1 MRENIILG
9 ILAPVDAGKTT
20 LSEDLLYLGGSIRSI
35 GRVDKGDTFL
45 DHNSMEREHGITIFS
60 KQAQFASPGLEDRT
74 YTLLD
79 TPGHADFSS
88 EMERTLQVLDYAVL
102 VISGKDGVT
111 GQVRVLWKLL
121 QHYQIPAFIFINK
134 MDQQGTDRDAIL
146 EQVRSELSKHCVD
159 FGIDLQDPDQQ
170 EELAVC
176 DDTLL
181 EAYFEGNEVGP
192 EDVMRLILERR
203 LFPLYFGSALK
214 MKRNPGDP
222 ADGGDEGV
230 IRLLK
235 GLDLYARMPA
245 YGDAFGARVYKIS
258 RDETG
263 SRLTWMKITGG
274 SLKSRTLLTLSRNGE
289 TGEEKADQI
298 RSYSGEKFQ
307 PLAEAF
313 AGQVCTVTGLT
324 MTYAGQTIGAAG
336 PRRAAGGQEETG
348 AAGADGLLQ
357 PVLSS
362 RILLEPG
369 MDQYLAYRNLL
380 QIEEEEPMLHITYDE
395 TKKEI
400 TAQMMGEMQRDVIRR
415 IAYDRFQMLIDFGQ
429 PGIVYKETIK
439 NTVEGVGH
447 FEPLRHYAEV
457 HLLLEPGEPGSGLV
471 FSTRCSTDVLAKN
484 WQRLVLTHLG
494 ERRHRGVLTGSEITD
509 MKITLIAGRAHEK
522 HTEGGDFRQ
531 ATYRAV
537 RQGLMMAEN
546 ILLEPWYDFKMEI
559 PRDSLGRA
567 LTDLQQMGA
576 RLSAP
581 DFTGEN
587 GETALVEGSAPVSAM
602 GDYSQEVKTY
612 TRGEGRLTCTVR
624 GYEPCHNTEEVMEAR
639 AYDPEL
645 DFANPAGS
653 VFCSHGSGTLVPWN
667 MVRDYMHVDTG
678 WRPSLADGSYDL
690 AEGAFKVSFVKS
702 GMSGMSEAGGMSGN
716 VNDFYN
722 GSDAEE
728 GYGRDTAGYR
738 AGREKKDTRS
748 FKEKARDYAA
758 GEEELRAIFE
768 RTYGAVKPRVGEDA
782 ASGSESRRIRA
793 GAGSGGTAGQEAYSS
808 EQFYGRTK
816 GGRGGQTGRD
826 QKTYLLVDGYN
837 IIYDWKDL
845 RELGDQNLQSARDKL
860 MEILSNFAGYS
871 SEHVILVFDA
881 YKVSGGQERV
891 FRWHN
896 IDVVFTKEAET
907 ADLYIEKAAHELT
920 KKYAVKVATSDAVE
934 QIIAYSAG
942 AQRISARMLLEEILD
957 TEKEI
962 RQRTEEGRDSG
973 KVVSRIEIPDL
984 TEKPDSI

>member
-1 MRENIILG
+1 
-9 ILAPVDAGKTT
+9 
-20 LSEDLLYLGGSIRSI
+20 
-35 GRVDKGDTFL
+35 
-45 DHNSMEREHGITIFS
+45 
-60 KQAQFASPGLEDRT
+60 
-74 YTLLD
+74 
-79 TPGHADFSS
+79 
-88 EMERTLQVLDYAVL
+88 
-102 VISGKDGVT
+102 
-111 GQVRVLWKLL
+111 
-121 QHYQIPAFIFINK
+121 
-134 MDQQGTDRDAIL
+134 
-146 EQVRSELSKHCVD
+146 
-159 FGIDLQDPDQQ
+159 
-170 EELAVC
+170 
-176 DDTLL
+176 
-181 EAYFEGNEVGP
+181 EAYFDGNEVGA
-192 EDVMRLILERR
+192 EDVIRLIMERR
-203 LFPLYFGSALK
+203 LFPVYFGSALK
-214 MKRNPGDP
+214 MKRNTADP
-222 ADGGDEGV
+222 ADGGDVGV
-230 IRLLK
+230 IRLLE

-245 YGDAFGARVYKIS
+245 YGEEFGARVYKIS

-274 SLKSRTLLTLSRNGE
+274 RLKARTLLTLSRNGE
-289 TGEEKADQI
+289 SGEEKADQI
-298 RSYSGEKFQ
+298 RSYSGEKYQ
-307 PLAEAF
+307 SLAEAY

-324 MTYAGQTIGAAG
+324 MTYAGQIIGAAG
-336 PRRAAGGQEETG
+336 PGRAAGGAGDSAGT
-348 AAGADGLLQ
+348 GADGLLQ

-395 TKKEI
+395 AKKEI

-415 IAYDRFQMLIDFGQ
+415 IAYDRFHMLIDFGQ

-457 HLLLEPGEPGSGLV
+457 HLLLEPGEPGSGLI
-471 FSTRCSTDVLAKN
+471 FSSRCSTDVLARN

-587 GETALVEGSAPVSAM
+587 GETAMVEGAAPVSAM
-602 GDYSQEVKTY
+602 GDYSQVLKTY

-624 GYEPCHNTEEVMEAR
+624 GYEPCHNTEEVMEER

-645 DFANPAGS
+645 DFANPTGS

-690 AEGAFKVSFVKS
+690 ADGAFKVSFVKS
-702 GMSGMSEAGGMSGN
+702 GMSGGM
-716 VNDFYN
+716 NDFYN
-722 GSDAEE
+722 DMDTEE

-768 RTYGAVKPRVGEDA
+768 RTYGAVKPRVGEDSYA
-782 ASGSESRRIRA
+782 GSGSRRIRA
-793 GAGSGGTAGQEAYSS
+793 GSGSGTGSGSGSGTGNGSGLSTGSGTSGTGSSGGSAAGGAAGQEAYSAD
-808 EQFYGRTK
+808 QFYGRR
-816 GGRGGQTGRD
+816 GGRSGRAGKGPGPD
-826 QKTYLLVDGYN
+826 QKVYL
-837 IIYDWKDL
+837 
-845 RELGDQNLQSARDKL
+845 ELQL
-860 MEILSNFAGYS
+860 
-871 SEHVILVFDA
+871 
-881 YKVSGGQERV
+881 YKGHER
-891 FRWHN
+891 FNRWH
-896 IDVVFTKEAET
+896 IQHMVV
-907 ADLYIEKAAHELT
+907 EKH
-920 KKYAVKVATSDAVE
+920 
-934 QIIAYSAG
+934 
-942 AQRISARMLLEEILD
+942 
-957 TEKEI
+957 
-962 RQRTEEGRDSG
+962 
-973 KVVSRIEIPDL
+973 
-984 TEKPDSI
+984 